1 MKDIFFSR
9 ENLEEKQCSNLF
21 RDVLA
26 LLLRHILTALLGN
39 LKGVMMQM
47 LSDLPEMRWECL
59 SDLFT
64 LFRSSIA
71 RRSTIAGVLR
81 QSFLA
86 HFFIGGGALLLV
98 FCLTFLQQIIST
110 QQLKGVWG
118 GMNQWKNEIS

>member
-1 MKDIFFSR
+1 MEDLFSKGKSR
-9 ENLEEKQCSNLF
+9 EEKQCSNLF
-21 RDVLA
+21 RDVFA

-39 LKGVMMQM
+39 LNGVMMQM
-47 LSDLPEMRWECL
+47 LSDLSEMRWECL

-71 RRSTIAGVLR
+71 RRSTVAGVLR

-110 QQLKGVWG
+110 QQLKGG
-118 GMNQWKNEIS
+118 GEE